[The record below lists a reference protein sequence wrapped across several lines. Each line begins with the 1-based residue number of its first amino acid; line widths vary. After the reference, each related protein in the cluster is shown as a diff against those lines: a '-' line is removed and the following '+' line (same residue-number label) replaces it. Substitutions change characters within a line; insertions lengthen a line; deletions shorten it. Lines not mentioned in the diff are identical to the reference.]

1 MRKLFL
7 ALFLSTSLFSASLYT
22 LDNIHLLNLYFS
34 NQTTF
39 LNHDQEGILKNIVT
53 ERLKKAGFVLGET
66 DASIFVVKINS
77 LKIEGTQ
84 AIHLEVGLGEEV
96 TTKRKDKIGTF
107 AYTYLES
114 KFIKGSSDPYKN
126 TLEALR
132 VLVDAFISAHKE
144 DNEAF

>member
-1 MRKLFL
+1 M
-7 ALFLSTSLFSASLYT
+7 
-22 LDNIHLLNLYFS
+22 
-34 NQTTF
+34 
-39 LNHDQEGILKNIVT
+39 
-53 ERLKKAGFVLGET
+53 GET

-126 TLEALR
+126 TLEALS